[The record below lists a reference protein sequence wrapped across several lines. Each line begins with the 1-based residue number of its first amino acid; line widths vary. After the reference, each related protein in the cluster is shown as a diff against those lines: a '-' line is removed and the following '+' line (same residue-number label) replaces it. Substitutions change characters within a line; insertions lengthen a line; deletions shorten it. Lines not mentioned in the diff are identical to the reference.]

1 VPAEV
6 CDDCGEWVNWGSA
19 RRFGEARGGGSSC
32 SAWRLCGS
40 GRFGGGGGGICLA
53 RVRVMCRSRLTSG
66 PCHSSAR
73 IGPAEGEIS
82 LLERVGDGP
91 FHITTDGLTQ
101 QLRYNDDLFNGK
113 VQILY
118 RWMRR
123 CYIKI

>member
-1 VPAEV
+1 VSPSV
-6 CDDCGEWVNWGSA
+6 DQ
-19 RRFGEARGGGSSC
+19 
-32 SAWRLCGS
+32 
-40 GRFGGGGGGICLA
+40 
-53 RVRVMCRSRLTSG
+53 LT
-66 PCHSSAR
+66 SAR

-101 QLRYNDDLFNGK
+101 QLRYNDGLFNGK

-118 RWMRR
+118 RRMRR

>member
-1 VPAEV
+1 V
-6 CDDCGEWVNWGSA
+6 D
-19 RRFGEARGGGSSC
+19 
-32 SAWRLCGS
+32 
-40 GRFGGGGGGICLA
+40 LA
-53 RVRVMCRSRLTSG
+53 IVVRELGQLKVKL
-66 PCHSSAR
+66 
-73 IGPAEGEIS
+73 S

-118 RWMRR
+118 LQMRR